1 MSGRGE
7 GRILITTDDLELAG
21 GLREAFQEAGF
32 KVELVTPS
40 EELRATPA
48 PRLLILTGD
57 AEGAGARAQVVQ
69 ARTDLHIPVFLVGGD
84 ALPPSAQAEFTE
96 CFPKGSHPGEI
107 QSVAHALLERLEV
120 QKLTGIVG
128 DSDAIKEVIERILQI
143 APVGSR
149 VLITGESGT
158 GKELVARGIHDLSQR
173 KHKPFI
179 AVNVAALAETL
190 LESELFGHEKGAFTG
205 AIDLRKGLF
214 ELAHMGTIFLDEIG
228 EMPLVTQTK
237 ILRVLEQHEFLRVGG
252 EKTIKVDVRIVAATN
267 QDLRQLVAIGRFR
280 KDLYYR
286 LNVLHI
292 DLPPLRRRR
301 EDIPLLVAS
310 FVTEVSARHDRPF
323 VGISAEAMDI
333 LQRHHWP
340 GNVRELENLV
350 ESMVVLAPGRM
361 IVPAD
366 IPAEVASKQMAR
378 GVSPVPVGLGSIAP
392 TTPERGGRPELEFI
406 FRTLVDLR
414 MDVDDLRTEFEAY
427 RGTGSRMSQVEALQ
441 PGGELREVHARD
453 EVESGPWKPVTD
465 MPVDTVSEVISV
477 SEPGLEAPP
486 APEHQPGS
494 LVLPPGLTMEEIERE
509 AIVAVLDKVRGNR
522 RKAAEVLAI
531 GERTLYRKIKKYG
544 LED

>member
-7 GRILITTDDLELAG
+7 GRILISTDDLELAG

-32 KVELVTPS
+32 TVELVTPS
-40 EELRATPA
+40 EELRAAPA
-48 PRLLILTGD
+48 PSLLILTAGSED
-57 AEGAGARAQVVQ
+57 AATRPQVLQ
-69 ARTDLHIPVFLVGGD
+69 ARKALRIPVFLVGGE
-84 ALPPSAQAEFTE
+84 ALPPAARSEFTE
-96 CFPKGSHPGEI
+96 CFPRDSHPGEI

-128 DSDAIKEVIERILQI
+128 ESDAIKEVIERILQI

-173 KHKPFI
+173 RHKPFI

-205 AIDLRKGLF
+205 AIDSRKGLF
-214 ELAHMGTIFLDEIG
+214 ELAHGGTIFLDEIG

-237 ILRVLEQHEFLRVGG
+237 LLRVLEQREFLRVGG
-252 EKTIKVDVRIVAATN
+252 ERTIKVDIRIVAATN
-267 QDLRQLVAIGRFR
+267 QDLRQLVAIGQFR

-310 FVTEVSARHDRPF
+310 FVAEVSARHDRPF

-333 LQRHHWP
+333 LQRHYWP

-366 IPAEVASKQMAR
+366 IPAEVASEQMAR
-378 GVSPVPVGLGSIAP
+378 GVSPVPVGLASTAP
-392 TTPERGGRPELEFI
+392 TTPERGSRPELEFI

-427 RGTGSRMSQVEALQ
+427 RGSGGGLSPVEALQ
-441 PGGELREVHARD
+441 AGGELREVGAHD
-453 EVESGPWKPVTD
+453 EVESAPWKPAPD
-465 MPVDTVSEVISV
+465 MPVETVSEVISV
-477 SEPGLEAPP
+477 SEPGVGGPLSDEP
-486 APEHQPGS
+486 QPGH
-494 LVLPPGLTMEEIERE
+494 LVLPPDLTMEQIERE
-509 AIVAVLDKVRGNR
+509 AIGAALEKVQGNR
-522 RKAAEVLAI
+522 RKAAEVLDI

-544 LED
+544 LDD

>member
-21 GLREAFQEAGF
+21 GLRGAFQEAGF
-32 KVELVTPS
+32 TVELVTPS
-40 EELRATPA
+40 EELRAAPA
-48 PRLLILTGD
+48 PSLLILTGGVED
-57 AEGAGARAQVVQ
+57 AASRPQLVQ
-69 ARTDLHIPVFLVGGD
+69 AKTDLRIPVFLVGGD
-84 ALPPSAQAEFTE
+84 ALPPAAQAEFTE

-107 QSVAHALLERLEV
+107 QSVAHALLDRLEV

-128 DSDAIKEVIERILQI
+128 ESDAIKEVIERILQI

-205 AIDLRKGLF
+205 AIDSRKGLF
-214 ELAHMGTIFLDEIG
+214 ELAHGGTIFLDEIG

-237 ILRVLEQHEFLRVGG
+237 LLRVLEQREFLRVGG
-252 EKTIKVDVRIVAATN
+252 EKTIKVDIRIVAATN
-267 QDLRQLVAIGRFR
+267 QDLRQLVAIGHFR

-333 LQRHHWP
+333 LQRHYWP

-361 IVPAD
+361 IVPED
-366 IPAEVASKQMAR
+366 IPAEVASEQMPR
-378 GVSPVPVGLGSIAP
+378 GVSPVRVGPGSTI
-392 TTPERGGRPELEFI
+392 PERGGRPELEFI

-427 RGTGSRMSQVEALQ
+427 RGAGGPLSRVGALEA
-441 PGGELREVHARD
+441 GGELHEVRAHD
-453 EVESGPWKPVTD
+453 EIESGPWKPATD
-465 MPVDTVSEVISV
+465 IPVETVSEVISV
-477 SEPGLEAPP
+477 SDPGALGHPSAEP
-486 APEHQPGS
+486 QPGS
-494 LVLPPGLTMEEIERE
+494 LVLPPGMTMEEIERE
-509 AIVAVLDKVRGNR
+509 VIVSALDKVQGNR
-522 RKAAEVLAI
+522 RKAAEVLDI